1 MDAIGQNHP
10 QLHFI
15 YLAEAN
21 IRYAMLSFYTAV
33 TQSSRA
39 QTEVTPVN
47 QSSVQSHTVAVLWLA
62 YTTQNG
68 EEKSLQEKTINQ

>member
-1 MDAIGQNHP
+1 MDAVGQNHP

-21 IRYAMLSFYTAV
+21 IRYAVLSFYTAV
-33 TQSSRA
+33 TQSGRA

-47 QSSVQSHTVAVLWLA
+47 QSSV
-62 YTTQNG
+62 
-68 EEKSLQEKTINQ
+68 

>member
-33 TQSSRA
+33 TQSGRA

-47 QSSVQSHTVAVLWLA
+47 QSSVQSHAVAVLWLA

>member
-15 YLAEAN
+15 SLAEAN

-33 TQSSRA
+33 TQSGRA
-39 QTEVTPVN
+39 QTEVKAQCRATQL
-47 QSSVQSHTVAVLWLA
+47 QS
-62 YTTQNG
+62 YG
-68 EEKSLQEKTINQ
+68 

>member
-21 IRYAMLSFYTAV
+21 IRYAVLSFYTAV
-33 TQSSRA
+33 IQSGRA

-62 YTTQNG
+62 YTAQNG
-68 EEKSLQEKTINQ
+68 EEKPLQEKTINQ